1 MQEMILLQQKVDET
15 IRALGGYFRPLSG
28 LARLIEEVGE
38 VGEALETGD
47 ESSFQAELV
56 DVLMISTCLAN
67 QYVTDLAQ
75 QHQQLGT
82 IEDEVRGSFYR
93 LVHETGQV
101 ARVMNGYEGDKPPKK
116 TEDVIPIGTSLARLQ
131 RELFRLAR
139 PLGINLLKEID
150 RTNEKNLNRDRKRFA
165 LTRDPVTEATIDHFR
180 SATGNTERLW
190 GAPVHESGLS
200 LEAHIRASLPS
211 LRRFL
216 RCAQIEGI
224 DGFVIEA
231 PIERTDSL
239 RSVKDRADEI
249 GRIIKEQ
256 TPLSFKEAPY
266 RIDVYAP
273 QLGPVSPYHA
283 EDDHRMF
290 IVLHVDE

>member
-47 ESSFQAELV
+47 ELSFQAELV

-82 IEDEVRGSFYR
+82 MEDEGQGSFYR
-93 LVHETGQV
+93 LVHEAGQV
-101 ARVMNGYEGDKPPKK
+101 ARVMNGYEGDKPPKQ
-116 TEDVIPIGTSLARLQ
+116 TEDIIPIGMSLARLQ
-131 RELFRLAR
+131 RELFRLVR
-139 PLGINLLKEID
+139 PHGINLLQEID

-190 GAPVHESGLS
+190 GHRLMKVIS
-200 LEAHIRASLPS
+200 R
-211 LRRFL
+211 LRRTFKRLYRRSAGSCVAPGSKGLPDSSSKL
-216 RCAQIEGI
+216 RWNG
-224 DGFVIEA
+224 
-231 PIERTDSL
+231 RTVCGASKIKRMKSVGSL
-239 RSVKDRADEI
+239 KSR
-249 GRIIKEQ
+249 
-256 TPLSFKEAPY
+256 
-266 RIDVYAP
+266 
-273 QLGPVSPYHA
+273 
-283 EDDHRMF
+283 HRCRLKKHRTGLMST
-290 IVLHVDE
+290 HRN

>member
-15 IRALGGYFRPLSG
+15 IQSLGGYFRPLSG

-47 ESSFQAELV
+47 ESAFQAELV

-67 QYVTDLAQ
+67 QYVTDLAH
-75 QHQQLGT
+75 QHQQLET
-82 IEDEVRGSFYR
+82 MEDKVQGSFYC
-93 LVHETGQV
+93 LVHEAGQV

-116 TEDVIPIGTSLARLQ
+116 TEDVIPVGTSLARLQ

-139 PLGINLLKEID
+139 PLGINLLEEID

-180 SATGNTERLW
+180 SATGNAERLW
-190 GAPVHESGLS
+190 GAPVHEADLT
-200 LEAHIRASLPS
+200 LEVHIQSALPS

-216 RCAQIEGI
+216 RCARIEGI
-224 DGFVIEA
+224 AGFVIEA
-231 PIERTDSL
+231 PIERTATL
-239 RSVKDRADEI
+239 RSVKDQADEI
-249 GRIIKEQ
+249 GRMIKEQ
-256 TPLSFKEAPY
+256 TPLSFKESPY

>member
-1 MQEMILLQQKVDET
+1 MQEMIRLQQKVDET

-38 VGEALETGD
+38 VGEALEAD
-47 ESSFQAELV
+47 DRQALKAELV
-56 DVLMISTCLAN
+56 DVLMISTCLSN
-67 QYVTDLAQ
+67 QYVTDLAG
-75 QHQQLGT
+75 QHRELGT
-82 IEDEVRGSFYR
+82 EHDQEDGSFYR
-93 LVHETGQV
+93 LVHEAGQV

-116 TEDVIPIGTSLARLQ
+116 TEDIIPIGTSLARLQ

-139 PLGINLLKEID
+139 PFELDLLKEID
-150 RTNEKNLNRDRKRFA
+150 QTNAKNRQRDRTRFA
-165 LTRDPVTEATIDHFR
+165 LTRDPVTELTIDHFR

-190 GAPVHESGLS
+190 GAPVHEADLS
-200 LEAHIRASLPS
+200 LEAHIEAALPS
-211 LRRFL
+211 IRRFV
-216 RCAQIEGI
+216 RCAHIEGI

-231 PIERTDSL
+231 PIERNDSL
-239 RSVKDRADEI
+239 ISVKEQADQI

-290 IVLHVDE
+290 LVLHVDE